1 MFYWFFLKVIATL
14 LKGQYTNCI
23 VIPSIQ
29 SEFVEF
35 FCFAAFYESLTRNR
49 TIESDDLQTQVVL
62 LATPC

>member
-49 TIESDDLQTQVVL
+49 TIESDDL
-62 LATPC
+62 